1 MLPPISRLSTLTSIC
16 SFKCFGSVFTFNA
29 FILVIK
35 RPPAFT
41 PAATPVYFTGIVGLG
56 NIGTEYAHTRH
67 NIGFDIIH
75 AFVTKHG
82 GQLKSDRLAYMAEVR
97 WKGRVFICICP
108 TTYMNLSGKAVK
120 YWMDKE
126 KVDIQ
131 NVLVIVDDLA
141 LPLNKLRLRPGG
153 SDAGHNGLKSIQE
166 TLGTSDY
173 PKLRF
178 GIGNNYPKGMQID
191 FVLGKWTKEEE
202 PLVKL
207 KIEKSIEVIEDF
219 STIGITLTM
228 TKINNVGFT
237 L

>member
-1 MLPPISRLSTLTSIC
+1 MRGFFMCIIENFFCSRSLPPGIAITQE
-16 SFKCFGSVFTFNA
+16 SFGMKF
-29 FILVIK
+29 L
-35 RPPAFT
+35 
-41 PAATPVYFTGIVGLG
+41 IVGLG

-219 STIGITLTM
+219 STIGITLAM